1 MVMKVAYE
9 VAFYRDVKR
18 VRSKKV
24 RRQVQRVIDEVK
36 NASTMNEIAG
46 LAKLHGYRTFY
57 RVRVGDYRIGV
68 EIVDDTVIFV
78 RFLHRRDIYRYFP

>member
-1 MVMKVAYE
+1 MKVVYE
-9 VAFYRDVKR
+9 AAFLRDLKR

-24 RRQVQRVIDEVK
+24 RRRVQQVIEEVK
-36 NASTMNEIAG
+36 KASAPHEILG
-46 LAKLHGYRTFY
+46 LTKLRGYETFY
-57 RVRVGDYRIGV
+57 RIRVGDYRIGI

>member
-1 MVMKVAYE
+1 MKVAYE
-9 VAFYRDVKR
+9 AAFLRDLKR

-24 RRQVQRVIDEVK
+24 RRRVQRVIEEVK
-36 NASTMNEIAG
+36 EASAPHEI
-46 LAKLHGYRTFY
+46 LELTKLRGYETLY
-57 RVRVGDYRIGV
+57 RIRVGDYRIGI

>member
-1 MVMKVAYE
+1 MKVAYE
-9 VAFYRDVKR
+9 AAFLRDLKR

-24 RRQVQRVIDEVK
+24 RRRVQRVIEEVK
-36 NASTMNEIAG
+36 KASAPHEILG
-46 LAKLHGYRTFY
+46 LTKLRGYETFY
-57 RVRVGDYRIGV
+57 RIRVGDYRIGI

>member
-1 MVMKVAYE
+1 MKVAYE
-9 VAFYRDVKR
+9 AAFLRDLKR

-24 RRQVQRVIDEVK
+24 RRRVQRVIEEVK
-36 NASTMNEIAG
+36 KASAPHEILG
-46 LAKLHGYRTFY
+46 LTKLCGYETFY
-57 RVRVGDYRIGV
+57 RIRVGDYRIGI

>member
-1 MVMKVAYE
+1 MKVAYE
-9 VAFYRDVKR
+9 AAFLRDLKR

-24 RRQVQRVIDEVK
+24 RRRVQQIIEEVK
-36 NASTMNEIAG
+36 KASAPHEILG
-46 LAKLHGYRTFY
+46 LTKLRGYETFY
-57 RVRVGDYRIGV
+57 RIRVGDYRIGI